1 MKGSTAEIDVLEM
14 KPFEALQEW
23 NRTLIQK
30 VSQQT
35 DLIERMSRLKRYLS
49 PQLAD
54 YILKSEDSDFFK
66 SERREITSIFLD
78 LRGFTAFSDSAE
90 PEEVM
95 ALLRSY
101 HMEMG
106 QLIFKF
112 GGTVEHFI
120 ADGLMVFFNYPV
132 LCEDHAEKAMRLSL
146 AIRDRVKELR
156 TEWLQKGYNLDL
168 GIGLAA
174 GYAAV
179 GNIGF
184 EGQMDY
190 GAIGNVTNLAA
201 RLCSAAKGGQ
211 ILTDQKTLIRIE
223 HLVEAGPL
231 EEMSLKGFVRP
242 VRAVNIVSL
251 KRKAPRRSCKHFTH
265 SKRSTRSRHQNMS
278 HPS

>member
-30 VSQQT
+30 VSEQT

-54 YILKSEDSDFFK
+54 YILQSDDADCFK

-78 LRGFTAFSDSAE
+78 LRGFTAFSDGAE

-112 GGTVEHFI
+112 GGTVEHFV
-120 ADGLMVFFNYPV
+120 ADGLIVLFNDP
-132 LCEDHAEKAMRLSL
+132 LPCADHTEKAMRLSL
-146 AIRDRVKELR
+146 AMRDRVKELR
-156 TEWLQKGYNLDL
+156 AGWLQKGYDLDL

-190 GAIGNVTNLAA
+190 GAIGNVTNLAS
-201 RLCSAAKGGQ
+201 RLCGAAKGGQ
-211 ILTDQKTLIRIE
+211 ILIDQKTLTQIE
-223 HLVEAGPL
+223 HLVEAEPL
-231 EEMSLKGFVRP
+231 EEMYLKGFVRP
-242 VRAVNIVSL
+242 VRAMNIVSL
-251 KRKAPRRSCKHFTH
+251 KPQMPCSEQ
-265 SKRSTRSRHQNMS
+265 SKF
-278 HPS
+278 